1 MMQGFSKHLLLTLA
15 VLCATLVTAKM
26 SDQRQPQELAAP
38 LESVPN
44 EIASWEVV
52 SDSRLQEETET
63 VLSASS
69 YLSRRYAREQHW
81 LDFFVAYYAMQQA
94 GEAMHSP
101 KNCLPGGGWEIWNY
115 EDSQVRTSDG
125 REVTI
130 NKYYIQKGQSRL
142 IVFYWYQNRER
153 VVASEYYAKICLVWD
168 ALVKQR
174 TSGSIVRLM
183 LPDVEWAEEAGL
195 EFASEIIPILDQ
207 AMPEG

>member
-1 MMQGFSKHLLLTLA
+1 MQGFSKHLLLTLA
-15 VLCATLVTAKM
+15 VLGATLVTAKM
-26 SDQRQPQELAAP
+26 SDQRQPEPLAAP
-38 LESVPN
+38 LESVPDTV
-44 EIASWEVV
+44 SGWEMVG
-52 SDSRLQEETET
+52 DSRLQEETEN
-63 VLSASS
+63 VLAASS
-69 YLSRRYAREQHW
+69 YLSRRYAKDNQW
-81 LDFFVAYYAMQQA
+81 MDFFVAYYAMQQA

-115 EDSQVRTSDG
+115 EDAQVTTSDG

-130 NKYYIQKGQSRL
+130 NKYYIQKNQSRL

-153 VVASEYYAKICLVWD
+153 VVASEYYAKVCLIWD

-183 LPDVEWAEEAGL
+183 LPDVEWADEAGL
-195 EFASEIIPILDQ
+195 EFASEIIPLLDQ